1 MVESLIDGWTS
12 KWEDPSENDIEGKQ
26 AFEEIENEDLED
38 CACSAEGNYENELIY
53 RSAGF
58 KISR

>member
-26 AFEEIENEDLED
+26 AFEEVENED